1 MTDDETGLLPIGP
14 HDHPEPQTM
23 VWTGLELRAIRAYA
37 ARCVAA
43 RQAADAQQADAELAR
58 LRAECADLRGGINVA
73 RSALALVQAECER
86 LQVALTA
93 QWVPMHERAPAPGA
107 ECVVLLR
114 YALDKPPFASVDR
127 WEEQREDPTGM
138 GGPTIATGYGWND
151 NYDTDVIAWIAVPPH
166 PPAEWDQR
174 LPVPG
179 AAT

>member
-1 MTDDETGLLPIGP
+1 MTDTATPIAWIRRHPDGRLTDEVLPNWRIEEARKQSGA
-14 HDHPEPQTM
+14 
-23 VWTGLELRAIRAYA
+23 WTPLY
-37 ARCVAA
+37 
-43 RQAADAQQADAELAR
+43 AQQADAELAR
-58 LRAECADLRGGINVA
+58 LRAECDDLRGGINVA